1 MNCDE
6 ARPFI
11 VRDADGTVDGPTG
24 EARDRAVRLHL
35 AACSACRDVRDA
47 QRAVRVALAA
57 RPNRGTPPDFAARV
71 MAKLEPTGSWLDA
84 VDWRAWT
91 LRLAPVATALFL
103 VAAVGLRTSGPPDAP
118 QPIEF
123 VDLVTAW
130 GDDAPTD
137 ARPAFMLL
145 SGVDV
150 AADAL
155 LDVVLTADPDD
166 PLETVP

>member
-11 VRDADGTVDGPTG
+11 VRDADGTLDGPTG
-24 EARDRAVRLHL
+24 EVQDRAVRLHL
-35 AACSACRDVRDA
+35 AACAACRDARDA

-57 RPNRGTPPDFAARV
+57 RPDRVTPLDFAARV

-91 LRLAPVATALFL
+91 LRLAPVATVLFL
-103 VAAVGLRTSGPPDAP
+103 AAVGLRTSGPLDAR

-130 GDDAPTD
+130 SDDAPTD
-137 ARPAFMLL
+137 ARPTFMLL
-145 SGVDV
+145 SEVDV
-150 AADAL
+150 AADVL
-155 LDVVLTADPDD
+155 LDAVLTADPDD